1 MLRNCQHFTS
11 AIMAPVEILVK
22 LMSAFMYRRS
32 VGLVSS
38 LTAQPGRAAAA
49 ITSALPGC
57 AAPAHHKYN
66 ACLELLTIQL

>member
-1 MLRNCQHFTS
+1 MLRNCQHFTA

-38 LTAQPGRAAAA
+38 LTTQPGRAAAA
-49 ITSALPGC
+49 TTRALPDC

-66 ACLELLTIQL
+66 TCPELLTVQL